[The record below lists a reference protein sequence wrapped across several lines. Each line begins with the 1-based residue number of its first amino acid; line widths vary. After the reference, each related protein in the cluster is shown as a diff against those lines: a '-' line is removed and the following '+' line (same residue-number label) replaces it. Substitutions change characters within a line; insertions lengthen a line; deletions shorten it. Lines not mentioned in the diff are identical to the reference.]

1 MAQINYDGRTIVV
14 PDELFKVFLN
24 ASGWIIDS
32 GDLFALMGD
41 HYPRKVLEDVQ
52 NLQTELAYGIEFLDS
67 SSDSA

>member
-41 HYPRKVLEDVQ
+41 NYSHKVLEDVQ
-52 NLQTELAYGIEFLDS
+52 NLQTELAYGVEFIDS